1 MVQVRKLVLAIAA
14 ATALSSGLAQALELG
29 ELTLKS
35 AANQPLVAEIELR
48 DVAALT
54 APEIVPGLASPEE
67 FARAGLDRQA
77 FLNQL
82 SFTPVINPGGRS
94 VIQVTSSAPLNEPL
108 LKFLVQVIYPS
119 GRLMRDYS
127 VLVDASKFS
136 PPAAD
141 TAQAPAATP
150 PVTAPSSAGTK
161 EYTTT
166 NRDTLWEIAARFRQ
180 EASVQQTMLAIQA
193 LNPAAFQDSNINR
206 LRAGQVLRLP
216 DNNDA
221 TALAQPQAVA
231 EVARQNAAWR
241 EGRRLGPRAQQLDAT
256 RRNGN
261 GTAPAPAQRDNLRL
275 VSGEAANERAKGL
288 AGDNKVL
295 TDKLAVTQ
303 ESLDTA
309 RRENGELKSRLTDL
323 QSQLDKAQ
331 RLLQLKSDQLA
342 RLEAGAAAA
351 PTAAAPNAV
360 QPSAP
365 VEGPPPGG
373 EQPAINAQ
381 LTPPPEGQAAPATAP
396 APTQAG
402 NDPAASLPA
411 VQALPN
417 EREQASNPWV
427 LGGAGGLAVAVVLLA
442 AWLLARRRKA
452 QQESERHL
460 RMAKELSE
468 AQELRADDFDLPATS
483 FDGLGTAAPSV
494 RLAPAMVAASAAAA
508 TAATAPVY
516 ERPSRPAPRDEL
528 PSVASLV
535 VAPAADDPLTQAEEH
550 IARGRY
556 SRASDVL
563 EAAIEAEPER
573 SDLRLKLMEVYGHQG
588 DRDGFVAQER
598 RLMAS
603 GANHARVDELKTR
616 FPAMAGL
623 AAGLSAAA
631 VAAELDAQYVKDL
644 LLDEADAPEP
654 IGDVFDT
661 DFDLSLDGIET
672 TPEEPA
678 AAPPPAAPTRSVPR
692 DELDFEALL
701 RESTV
706 EQASTDPDLD
716 LDLEPAEPT
725 PSPVDDLDD
734 LDPLDPE
741 QGPEEA
747 PDDTALPGDRER
759 LDDFD
764 LSLSE
769 EQQDDQDR
777 FAADVHDVN
786 SQLDQLS
793 RSLSQASANN
803 SLHSANGMGEAL
815 DEFDFLA
822 DSDEVTTKLD
832 LARAY
837 IEMADADGARDIL
850 DEVLKEGT
858 MAQQK
863 EARKMLAALS

>member
-1 MVQVRKLVLAIAA
+1 MVQVRKLALAIAA

-54 APEIVPGLASPEE
+54 APEIIPGLASAEE

-82 SFTPVINPGGRS
+82 RFTPVINPGGRS
-94 VIQVTSSAPLNEPL
+94 VIQVTSATPLPEPL
-108 LKFLVQVIYPS
+108 VKFLVQVIYPS

-127 VLVDASKFS
+127 VLVDPARFS
-136 PPAAD
+136 PQAAD
-141 TAQAPAATP
+141 AAATAPATP
-150 PVTAPSSAGTK
+150 AVTAPGTAGPRQ
-161 EYTTT
+161 YTTT
-166 NRDTLWEIAARFRQ
+166 NRDTLWEIAARFREQ
-180 EASVQQTMLAIQA
+180 ASVQQTMLAIQA
-193 LNPAAFQDSNINR
+193 MNPDAFQDSNINR

-216 DNNDA
+216 DAANA
-221 TALAQPQAVA
+221 TALAQPQAIA

-256 RRNGN
+256 RGNGN
-261 GTAPAPAQRDNLRL
+261 GNAPAPQQGDRLKL
-275 VSGEAANERAKGL
+275 VSGEATTEQGAGL
-288 AGDNKVL
+288 AGDNKAL
-295 TDKLAVTQ
+295 ADKLAVTQ
-303 ESLDTA
+303 ESLDTT
-309 RRENGELKSRLTDL
+309 RRENGELQSRLADL

-342 RLEAGAAAA
+342 RLQAGAAAA
-351 PTAAAPNAV
+351 PSLAAQEPAPAAA
-360 QPSAP
+360 
-365 VEGPPPGG
+365 EGTATADG
-373 EQPAINAQ
+373 QPAVDAQ
-381 LTPPPEGQAAPATAP
+381 LVPPPEQAAPAPATAP
-396 APTQAG
+396 VTAPEAS
-402 NDPAASLPA
+402 DPAAAPVDPA
-411 VQALPN
+411 TEDAD
-417 EREQASNPWV
+417 EQASDSTPWM
-427 LGGAGGLAVAVVLLA
+427 LGTAAGLALAAVLLA

-452 QQESERHL
+452 QQESERHV
-460 RMAKELSE
+460 RMARELSE
-468 AQELRADDFDLPATS
+468 AQEFRNEDFDLPANS

-508 TAATAPVY
+508 AAAAAPVY
-516 ERPSRPAPRDEL
+516 DRPSRPAPKPEL

-535 VAPAADDPLTQAEEH
+535 VAPAADDALTQAEDH

-556 SRASDVL
+556 TRAGDLL
-563 EAAIEAEPER
+563 EKALEAEPER
-573 SDLRLKLMEVYGHQG
+573 DDLRLKLMEVYGLQG

-598 RLMAS
+598 RLIAT
-603 GANHARVDELKTR
+603 GPNHARVGELKAR

-623 AAGLSAAA
+623 AVGLSAAA

-644 LLDEADAPEP
+644 LQDEPDAPEP

-661 DFDLSLDGIET
+661 DFDLNLDGIET
-672 TPEEPA
+672 TPDEPA
-678 AAPPPAAPTRSVPR
+678 APVTEPARTVAR
-692 DELDFEALL
+692 DELDFDALL
-701 RESTV
+701 RESTA
-706 EQASTDPDLD
+706 EQAWAEPDTG
-716 LDLEPAEPT
+716 LEPVEPT
-725 PSPVDDLDD
+725 PSPLDDLDD
-734 LDPLDPE
+734 LAPLDPE
-741 QGPEEA
+741 RGPAEA
-747 PDDTALPGDRER
+747 PDDTVLPNDHDR

-764 LSLSE
+764 LSLS
-769 EQQDDQDR
+769 DDQQHDQER
-777 FAADVHDVN
+777 FAADVNDVN

-793 RSLSQASANN
+793 SSLSQGSAGNAA
-803 SLHSANGMGEAL
+803 HTGADGGL

-858 MAQQK
+858 VAQQK
-863 EARKMLAALS
+863 EARQMLAALS

>member
-14 ATALSSGLAQALELG
+14 ATALSSGMAQALELG

-48 DVAALT
+48 DVAQLT

-94 VIQVTSSAPLNEPL
+94 VIQVTSAAPLPEPL

-127 VLVDASKFS
+127 VLVDASRFS
-136 PPAAD
+136 PQAAE
-141 TAQAPAATP
+141 AATP
-150 PVTAPSSAGTK
+150 PATPAVTAPSNAR

-166 NRDTLWEIAARFRQ
+166 NRDTLWEIAARFREQ
-180 EASVQQTMLAIQA
+180 ASVQQTMLAIQA
-193 LNPAAFQDSNINR
+193 MNPDAFQDANINR

-216 DNNDA
+216 DNSDA
-221 TALAQPQAVA
+221 TALPQPQAIA

-256 RRNGN
+256 RGN
-261 GTAPAPAQRDNLRL
+261 GRGNAPAPAQGDNLKL
-275 VSGEAANERAKGL
+275 VSGEAADARARGL

-295 TDKLAVTQ
+295 SDKLAVTQ
-303 ESLDTA
+303 ESLDSA
-309 RRENGELKSRLTDL
+309 RRENDELQSRMADL

-342 RLEAGAAAA
+342 RLEAAATGTPASNAAEPGA
-351 PTAAAPNAV
+351 PLEG
-360 QPSAP
+360 SAP
-365 VEGPPPGG
+365 VDG
-373 EQPAINAQ
+373 QPAINAQ
-381 LTPPPEGQAAPATAP
+381 LTPPPESQSASTPGSAATPET
-396 APTQAG
+396 
-402 NDPAASLPA
+402 PAANEPA
-411 VQALPN
+411 AVPPVVA
-417 EREQASNPWV
+417 EQPSEEAPSNPWV
-427 LGGAGGLAVAVVLLA
+427 LGSAAGLAIAAVLLA

-452 QQESERHL
+452 QQESERHA
-460 RMAKELSE
+460 RMARELSE
-468 AQELRADDFDLPATS
+468 AQEFRSEDFDLPSTS
-483 FDGLGTAAPSV
+483 FEGLGTPPPSV

-508 TAATAPVY
+508 KAAEAPVY
-516 ERPSRPAPRDEL
+516 QRPSTPPPRNEL

-535 VAPAADDPLTQAEEH
+535 VAPAADDALTQAEDH
-550 IARGRY
+550 MAHGRY
-556 SRASDVL
+556 TRASDIL
-563 EAAIEAEPER
+563 EAAVEAEPER
-573 SDLRLKLMEVYGHQG
+573 SDLRLKLMEVLAHQG

-598 RLMAS
+598 RLMAT
-603 GANHARVDELKTR
+603 GANHARAEELKAR
-616 FPAMAGL
+616 FPAMAGA

-644 LLDEADAPEP
+644 LKDEPNSPEP

-672 TPEEPA
+672 APETPAPA
-678 AAPPPAAPTRSVPR
+678 AEAAQARSASR

-701 RESTV
+701 RERTA
-706 EQASTDPDLD
+706 EQAAEAPPTEADLAA
-716 LDLEPAEPT
+716 EPA
-725 PSPVDDLDD
+725 PSPVDDLE
-734 LDPLDPE
+734 DPLDFEHDPALAADE
-741 QGPEEA
+741 STSRS
-747 PDDTALPGDRER
+747 DDER

-764 LSLSE
+764 LSLSD
-769 EQQDDQDR
+769 EQKEDQDR
-777 FAADVHDVN
+777 FAADVNDVN

-793 RSLSQASANN
+793 RSLSEASAGN
-803 SLHSANGMGEAL
+803 SLHNGNSADEGL

-850 DEVLKEGT
+850 DEVLKEGNV
-858 MAQQK
+858 AQQK